1 VRTLIRKHCRPE
13 EKDLYINEAKDNYKR
28 NEIKKQDCCRWW
40 RSVYYSKPD
49 EKQEEDTDSLE
60 RCFTL
65 GTIPF
70 TMSEEIKVEKELG
83 QGTYGRI
90 FLCNWLGC
98 TVALK
103 VPHRKFS
110 SDQAPSHP
118 EVSEGPASEAF
129 RSADLAREH
138 ALMTSLA
145 GHPNICRTF
154 QLLNLEDGVIALA
167 MEVAQSD
174 LLALC
179 KKLRRAPEPW
189 SENKC
194 QIWKL
199 FKQVLAGLVYMH
211 AKRVLHCDIKTNNIL
226 FFPQSLT
233 TIGRVAIS
241 DFGLSRQVG
250 NEGRITVYGDSVY
263 ATGYRPAECLIAGER
278 KAQGLV

>member
-1 VRTLIRKHCRPE
+1 MGRRATHAEAGTKPMPSAYALFMSAMKARGVSPPRFGKLKRRIVGKKKHCRPE

-179 KKLRRAPEPW
+179 KKLRR
-189 SENKC
+189 
-194 QIWKL
+194 
-199 FKQVLAGLVYMH
+199 
-211 AKRVLHCDIKTNNIL
+211 
-226 FFPQSLT
+226 
-233 TIGRVAIS
+233 
-241 DFGLSRQVG
+241 
-250 NEGRITVYGDSVY
+250 
-263 ATGYRPAECLIAGER
+263 
-278 KAQGLV
+278 